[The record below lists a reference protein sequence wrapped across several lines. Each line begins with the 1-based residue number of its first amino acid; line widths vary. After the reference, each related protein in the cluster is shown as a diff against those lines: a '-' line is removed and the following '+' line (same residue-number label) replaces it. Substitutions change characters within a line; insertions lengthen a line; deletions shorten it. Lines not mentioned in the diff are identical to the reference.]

1 MSFVVKDK
9 LLAERVLK
17 MEFSSPGPNEPS
29 IVYRGRT

>member
-17 MEFSSPGPNEPS
+17 MEFNSATDSS
-29 IVYRGRT
+29 IIFRGI